1 MEETGA
7 CCALLLGEK
16 SPDMH
21 ERFWEFL
28 AKYWAERI
36 SPEEKAEMERL
47 MLEHP
52 DHWLKTGLMQQIS
65 WKPEQMLSDKQADR
79 IADKVL
85 GNKSHPSSRLRGR
98 RPFRVLYWR
107 LVMITVAILLITSFL
122 LVMTRSHMGGG
133 GLWQR
138 ITTAEG
144 MKTSVQLAD
153 GSEVWLNAGSVLRYP
168 GSFDGNTREVYLS
181 GEAYVRIAPAD
192 SLPFIVHTGNMDVR
206 AREGDINVR
215 DYLEEPYSEATLL
228 AGSATV
234 TVNRDSKKHRIRL
247 KALQKIVY
255 SKTDLSRRTTD
266 TLPGDAAKMPLA
278 TTGAIALEP
287 VDTLAGGITAESAWK
302 THVFLCRN
310 EPMETLVDKIA
321 RWYGVSV
328 RIGDS
333 SLVHQRFSVRLD
345 DPSLP
350 ALLQALQRTAL
361 FNYELK
367 DNTLTVR

>member
-1 MEETGA
+1 
-7 CCALLLGEK
+7 
-16 SPDMH
+16 MH

-47 MLEHP
+47 LLEHP

-65 WKPEQMLSDKQADR
+65 WKPEQMLSDKQTDR
-79 IADKVL
+79 IADKAL

-98 RPFRVLYWR
+98 KPFRVLYWR

-122 LVMTRSHMGGG
+122 LVMTRSRTGGG

-138 ITTAEG
+138 VTTAEG
-144 MKTSVQLAD
+144 MKTAIQLAD

-168 GSFDGNTREVYLS
+168 DRFEGNTREVYLS

-192 SLPFIVHTGNMDVR
+192 SLPFIVHTGDMDVK
-206 AREGDINVR
+206 ARQGEINVR
-215 DYLEEPYSEATLL
+215 DYLEEPYSEAVLL
-228 AGSATV
+228 AGNAAV
-234 TVNRDSKKHRIRL
+234 TVNRDRKEHRIRL
-247 KALQKIVY
+247 KALQKIV
-255 SKTDLSRRTTD
+255 SRKTDVSRQTFD
-266 TLPGDAAKMPLA
+266 TLADTAGQTHPAVAGSIM
-278 TTGAIALEP
+278 LEP

-302 THVFLCRN
+302 TNVFLCRD
-310 EPMETLVDKIA
+310 EPLGTLVNKIA

-345 DPSLP
+345 DPPLP
-350 ALLQALQRTAL
+350 GLLHALQRTAL

-367 DNTLTVR
+367 DHTLTIR